1 MTEQTTQIKSADET
15 ENKYIAKLKEIID
28 ENFHKIFNESHLLYT
43 LIFFL
48 SALIISLISLLE
60 VGNIGNIV
68 LFLATTISLTF
79 LFLMVF
85 SRIPQLEDYFF
96 STEKRFDRHKLY
108 MFLLCLA
115 PSLVI
120 MILYF
125 ALGAS
130 ADLPVE
136 FLGWDLLLPPILI
149 IIYFGWNIIQI
160 LFIKTGFEEIS
171 LSVNN
176 KVMPSD
182 IDRQKQITVM
192 IVLLVIA
199 LIIPIL
205 MQIGSLY
212 GLWDIFAPEEGEDPQ
227 DPFYWFMAWNVGMFI
242 IIAITS
248 IWLILLSIKSKRNE
262 TPNIFSPMFYILI
275 WIIIW
280 YRSFNF
286 IRTFSSE
293 IEAGGTDIFS
303 AVGDIL
309 LLVFTAIMVLRS
321 LGGKISTSTF
331 ISENNLPFLLYAFTL
346 LYIEGQIILLTGA
359 GQLTGVFS
367 DTNQIKMVTNFLVLL
382 VTLFFYLW
390 YSKYIL
396 ERKNLIMRSHYTRE
410 EVIFVL
416 GRYTGYLDQRNVLQS
431 EKMDNGIFQTFLA
444 NEKLKLKGRQEISL
458 KNAKELKA
466 GEISEV
472 SAEYEKLKEESE
484 PSNEIAESSL
494 EGQEEEMMESEE
506 ETEPNDIE
514 DTQEEESANPTSTE
528 SKQIEEGQPE
538 PKEDN

>member
-321 LGGKISTSTF
+321 LGGKIST
-331 ISENNLPFLLYAFTL
+331 
-346 LYIEGQIILLTGA
+346 
-359 GQLTGVFS
+359 
-367 DTNQIKMVTNFLVLL
+367 
-382 VTLFFYLW
+382 
-390 YSKYIL
+390 
-396 ERKNLIMRSHYTRE
+396 
-410 EVIFVL
+410 
-416 GRYTGYLDQRNVLQS
+416 
-431 EKMDNGIFQTFLA
+431 
-444 NEKLKLKGRQEISL
+444 
-458 KNAKELKA
+458 
-466 GEISEV
+466 
-472 SAEYEKLKEESE
+472 
-484 PSNEIAESSL
+484 
-494 EGQEEEMMESEE
+494 
-506 ETEPNDIE
+506 
-514 DTQEEESANPTSTE
+514 
-528 SKQIEEGQPE
+528 
-538 PKEDN
+538 

>member
-1 MTEQTTQIKSADET
+1 
-15 ENKYIAKLKEIID
+15 
-28 ENFHKIFNESHLLYT
+28 
-43 LIFFL
+43 
-48 SALIISLISLLE
+48 
-60 VGNIGNIV
+60 
-68 LFLATTISLTF
+68 
-79 LFLMVF
+79 
-85 SRIPQLEDYFF
+85 
-96 STEKRFDRHKLY
+96 
-108 MFLLCLA
+108 
-115 PSLVI
+115 
-120 MILYF
+120 
-125 ALGAS
+125 LGAS